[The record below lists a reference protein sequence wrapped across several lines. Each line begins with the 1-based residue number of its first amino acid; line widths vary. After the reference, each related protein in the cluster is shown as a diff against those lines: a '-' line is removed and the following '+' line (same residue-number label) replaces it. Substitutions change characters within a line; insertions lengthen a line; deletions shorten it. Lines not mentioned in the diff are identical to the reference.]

1 MTQVADVMT
10 RGVRTMARNE
20 SVQIAAK
27 AMDELNVGVIPI
39 CDGDRVVGMVT
50 DRDIVLRAVALD
62 MTASAT
68 PLSEVMTELVQTCYE
83 DQPLEEAMRHM
94 ERAQIRRIP
103 VLDRQERLV
112 GILSLG
118 DAAVRG
124 DAASAERALSGISTP
139 SEPDRSHAL
148 DAGRIPGDDK
158 YSPGTA
164 SAMPE

>member
-10 RGVRTMARNE
+10 RGVRAMAPNDP
-20 SVQIAAK
+20 VQLAAK

-39 CDGDRVVGMVT
+39 CEGERVVGMVT

-68 PLSEVMTELVQTCYE
+68 PLSEVMTELVQACYE
-83 DQPLEEAMRHM
+83 DQPLEEAVQRM
-94 ERAQIRRIP
+94 ERAQIRRLP

-112 GILSLG
+112 GMLSLG
-118 DAAVRG
+118 DAATRG
-124 DAASAERALSGISTP
+124 DAAAAERALGGISTP

-148 DAGRIPGDDK
+148 DAGRTPSKGWAPDE
-158 YSPGTA
+158 P

>member
-10 RGVRTMARNE
+10 RGVRAMTPSD
-20 SVQIAAK
+20 SVQLAAK
-27 AMDELNVGVIPI
+27 AMDELNVGVIPV
-39 CDGDRVVGMVT
+39 CDDDRVVGMVT

-68 PLSEVMTELVQTCYE
+68 PLSEVMTELVQSCYE
-83 DQPLEEAMRHM
+83 DQPLDEVVQRM

-112 GILSLG
+112 GLLSLG
-118 DAAVRG
+118 DVATRG
-124 DAASAERALSGISTP
+124 DPAGAERALSGISTP
-139 SEPDRSHAL
+139 SEPDRAHAL
-148 DAGRIPGDDK
+148 DAGRIPSKGWAPDE
-158 YSPGTA
+158 P